1 MSYGG
6 YKKLK
11 FKMKTSSFY
20 YVILVLFLIVS
31 GCKKSEQPKPESKK
45 FNEIE
50 AYLQTVS
57 ETVPGLSIA
66 ITNGPDIV
74 YTKSFGFSNVQS
86 KEKLT
91 PLSTYHVASVSKTF
105 TATAVMQLAEKG
117 KIDIDKPII
126 TYLPYFKLKD
136 MRYKAITIKQMLNH
150 TSGMLDISNAEDEK
164 YYDWDKAIADEG
176 ALEHY
181 TRSLADSAMQSGPGL
196 EYHYSNIAY
205 DVLGDLI
212 AKVSG
217 MPFEK
222 YVKDNI
228 LSPLE
233 MNESSFYYPEIKK
246 DLRTYPHTGNPP
258 VLRAVYPYNRMHAPS
273 STLNSNVLE
282 LSHWAIANLYNGKYK
297 DRQIIS
303 SATFSKMVS
312 PTIHIPDFNADMGLS
327 WFILPY
333 KGYKTYLHD
342 GGDIGY
348 RSMLAL
354 VPEKKIGVVLLS
366 NTDQVDIEMVYFKV
380 LDILL
385 AATNP

>member
-1 MSYGG
+1 
-6 YKKLK
+6 
-11 FKMKTSSFY
+11 MKTSPFY

-57 ETVPGLSIA
+57 ETVPGISIA

-74 YTKSFGFSNVQS
+74 YTKSFGFSNVQT

-117 KIDIDKPII
+117 KIDIDQPLI

-150 TSGMLDISNAEDEK
+150 TSGMLDISNADDEK
-164 YYDWDKAIADEG
+164 YYDWDKAIVDEG
-176 ALEHY
+176 ALERY
-181 TRSLADSAMQSGPGL
+181 TRSLADSAMQSGPGV

-246 DLRTYPHTGNPP
+246 D
-258 VLRAVYPYNRMHAPS
+258 
-273 STLNSNVLE
+273 
-282 LSHWAIANLYNGKYK
+282 
-297 DRQIIS
+297 
-303 SATFSKMVS
+303 
-312 PTIHIPDFNADMGLS
+312 
-327 WFILPY
+327 
-333 KGYKTYLHD
+333 
-342 GGDIGY
+342 
-348 RSMLAL
+348 
-354 VPEKKIGVVLLS
+354 
-366 NTDQVDIEMVYFKV
+366 
-380 LDILL
+380 
-385 AATNP
+385 